1 MLKYLDIGNLYSA
14 RHLNVELLLF
24 PSPRRLIFEIS
35 AGHGTG
41 CDRQV
46 LQHIIIDAPALL
58 VFLGLSLPYFIY
70 NMHWRY
76 ILLFNN
82 SLPSR

>member
-1 MLKYLDIGNLYSA
+1 MLKYVDIGNLYRA
-14 RHLNVELLLF
+14 GHLHMKLLLF
-24 PSPRRLIFEIS
+24 PSSRRLIFEIS

-46 LQHIIIDAPALL
+46 LQHIVSDAPALL
-58 VFLGLSLPYFIY
+58 VFLGLNLLYFIY
-70 NMHWRY
+70 DMHWRY

-82 SLPSR
+82 SLRSR